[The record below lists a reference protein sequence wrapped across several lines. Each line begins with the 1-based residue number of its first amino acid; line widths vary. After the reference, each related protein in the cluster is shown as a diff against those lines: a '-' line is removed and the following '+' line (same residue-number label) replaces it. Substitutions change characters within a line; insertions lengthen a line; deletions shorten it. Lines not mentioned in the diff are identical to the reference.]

1 MRSDRESD
9 ISSLARSARPSI
21 PGTSF
26 DGTIKQKA
34 ASCPTNKMSCAFTM
48 FDPDAY
54 PELGAWALL
63 ALEQQ
68 QLQREQQLCQER
80 HRSEPPPRA
89 VLEKRILNREEDA
102 ALPVD
107 VGNCQHVEKRAR
119 M

>member
-1 MRSDRESD
+1 MLAVMSFHREQV
-9 ISSLARSARPSI
+9 ILTERHQQT
-21 PGTSF
+21 G
-26 DGTIKQKA
+26 KKA
-34 ASCPTNKMSCAFTM
+34 ARGMSCAIAM

-54 PELGAWALL
+54 PELGAWAML

-68 QLQREQQLCQER
+68 QQQREQQLGQER
-80 HRSEPPPRA
+80 HRSEPPPRV

-102 ALPVD
+102 ARQVD

>member
-1 MRSDRESD
+1 MSN
-9 ISSLARSARPSI
+9 
-21 PGTSF
+21 
-26 DGTIKQKA
+26 QQ
-34 ASCPTNKMSCAFTM
+34 MSCAFTM

-68 QLQREQQLCQER
+68 QQQREQQLGQER
-80 HRSEPPPRA
+80 HRSEPPPRV

-102 ALPVD
+102 ARQVD